1 MKVISLLALVLITA
15 LAPSLCLTSCAS
27 SGGGGGI
34 GGIGDDGTYSPPP
47 ALSPVDATERLR
59 SEYREWIR

>member
-1 MKVISLLALVLITA
+1 MKVISPLALVLIAA
-15 LAPSLCLTSCAS
+15 LVPALCLTSCTP
-27 SGGGGGI
+27 SGGSV
-34 GGIGDDGTYSPPP
+34 GDTSSDGSYSPPP

>member
-15 LAPSLCLTSCAS
+15 LGPSLCLTSCAS
-27 SGGGGGI
+27 SGG